1 MIQAHVEAMK
11 YYYEHP
17 IKAAKIFAKNYQ
29 VPEEVA
35 IMTIYKK
42 TVGEGRTI
50 TWKMNDD
57 YFKTEIDTLM
67 KYKLIEEEPDYDK
80 LISKKIYEE
89 AKVADFDKFIKE
101 NVDSVFP
108 VGMKYEEWKVK
119 AMEIDK

>member
-1 MIQAHVEAMK
+1 
-11 YYYEHP
+11 
-17 IKAAKIFAKNYQ
+17 
-29 VPEEVA
+29 
-35 IMTIYKK
+35 
-42 TVGEGRTI
+42 
-50 TWKMNDD
+50 MNDD